1 MREKVKD
8 PRSFTLAANSE
19 SGCFII
25 AKRMGKRQTLGI
37 QNQTKK
43 NFIVFFL
50 LVMLTTLG
58 CTNVP
63 RTSSGN
69 DSETTEPTSAPATD
83 ACGPERNTSRPR
95 LTGTVVRVSDG
106 DTATVRDT
114 DSKRHTI
121 RLFAIDAPENGQD
134 FGKASKSNLSSL
146 IINKPVCVSIIEKD
160 QYRREVGIVFAD
172 GKDINLAQVSA
183 GMAWHYKSHQHQQ
196 SATDRWLYSRGEDQA
211 RSQSRGLWKQAATAV
226 PPWEYRKLKPTRR

>member
-1 MREKVKD
+1 MRERVKD
-8 PRSFTLAANSE
+8 PRLFTLAANSE

-25 AKRMGKRQTLGI
+25 AERMGKRQTLGI
-37 QNQTKK
+37 QNRNKK
-43 NFIVFFL
+43 NFIVFVL
-50 LVMLTTLG
+50 LVMLTTQG

-69 DSETTEPTSAPATD
+69 DSETTDSTSASVTD
-83 ACGPERNTSRPR
+83 ACGPERNVSRPR
-95 LTGTVVRVSDG
+95 LIGKVVAVSDG

-134 FGKASKSNLSSL
+134 FGKVSKSNLSSL
-146 IINKPVCVSIIEKD
+146 IINKSVCVAIIEKD
-160 QYRREVGIVFAD
+160 QYRREVGIVYSA
-172 GKDINLAQVSA
+172 GEDINLAQVSA

-211 RSQSRGLWKQAATAV
+211 RSASRGLWKQAATAI
-226 PPWEYRKLKPTRR
+226 PPWEYRKLKPNRR